1 MAPAIMTALKI
12 PSTATV
18 LILFLA
24 FMAVLS
30 IAIYKNWFCVSRKA
44 ALGLLWLSFL
54 PAILFCLHI
63 FTSGPPYQRARLW
76 DMVHAGATVEK
87 NTIGQILSDSQL
99 IGSPNGGLGK
109 VARLPGGSDY
119 VLGYIAA
126 CYGIL
131 IAVAFA
137 TLMTVLF
144 LYFLKLSLK
153 QKNQLGMIMGCGC
166 SLVLFFQL
174 LVYIL
179 INIGIM
185 PIGSVY
191 CPFITYGR
199 FGMLVTYVLLGLLL
213 SIYRY
218 QDVPLEIEKSVRKR
232 RKGKP
237 VSN

>member
-1 MAPAIMTALKI
+1 M
-12 PSTATV
+12 
-18 LILFLA
+18 
-24 FMAVLS
+24 
-30 IAIYKNWFCVSRKA
+30 
-44 ALGLLWLSFL
+44 
-54 PAILFCLHI
+54 
-63 FTSGPPYQRARLW
+63 
-76 DMVHAGATVEK
+76 
-87 NTIGQILSDSQL
+87 
-99 IGSPNGGLGK
+99 
-109 VARLPGGSDY
+109 
-119 VLGYIAA
+119 LGYIAA